1 MAGSS
6 VESIGHYGANA
17 VRSRDASASRSGG
30 IKTDR
35 DIDSHG
41 LKIGDGFFRST
52 NTHPARFGE
61 RHLAYPQARCCPRTL
76 RRTARTTQLAQL
88 QMKEGRLRGLL

>member
-1 MAGSS
+1 MAGSG

-61 RHLAYPQARCCPRTL
+61 DTSPI
-76 RRTARTTQLAQL
+76 RRRDVVSNTASDGFGQSNWHNFN
-88 QMKEGRLRGLL
+88 